1 MSRTDPFDDRSAPDA
16 PRRGAVFGLNDLNVE
31 NEPGFGVTES
41 NTTEGTESGIENI
54 DDQTTSLES
63 EPSAEDTEETE
74 EARNASD
81 DVFGGAAEMNDS

>member
-41 NTTEGTESGIENI
+41 HTTEGTESGIENI

-63 EPSAEDTEETE
+63 EPSAEDTSAE

-81 DVFGGAAEMNDS
+81 DVFAGAAEMNDS